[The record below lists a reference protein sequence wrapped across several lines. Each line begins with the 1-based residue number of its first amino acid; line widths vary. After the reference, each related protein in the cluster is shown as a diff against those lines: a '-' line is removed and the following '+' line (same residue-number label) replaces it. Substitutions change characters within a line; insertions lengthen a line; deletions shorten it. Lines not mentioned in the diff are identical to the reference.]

1 MEGVKIVRTEKS
13 KISKS
18 QKSEKADGPIRVVI
32 LCGGRGTR
40 FREQTEFIPK
50 PMALIGNNP
59 ILWHIMKIYDH
70 YGFKE
75 FVLPLGYKGDMIKDF
90 FVHYIPIT
98 KDITVYLKTGELKIH
113 EDHQEDWTVHMVDT
127 GQDSTTSKR
136 LAQVKHLLKD
146 SPYFMLT
153 YGDGVADIPI
163 DKLLEFHKKSGA
175 LVTISGFRPHHRFGI
190 VEHHSGKVTAFKEK
204 PRMQDLVN
212 CGFMVFSNEALSYF
226 TGQEIMLEELLPK
239 IAADGKVAIYVHE
252 GFWISMDTQR
262 DFEELNEIWKTNP
275 CWKVWD

>member
-1 MEGVKIVRTEKS
+1 MEGIKIIRTKKS
-13 KISKS
+13 KISNS
-18 QKSEKADGPIRVVI
+18 QKSDGFIPIVI
-32 LCGGRGTR
+32 LCGGKGTR
-40 FREQTEFIPK
+40 FKEQTEFIPK

-59 ILWHIMKIYDH
+59 ILWHIMKIYDY

-75 FVLPLGYKGDMIKDF
+75 FVLPLGYKGEMIKDF
-90 FVHYIPIT
+90 FVHYIPRT
-98 KDITVYLKTGELKIH
+98 KNITVKLQTGEVTIH
-113 EDHQEDWTVHMVDT
+113 QNHKEDWTVHMIDT
-127 GQDSTTSKR
+127 GQESTTSKR
-136 LAQVKHLLKD
+136 IFLIKHLLK
-146 SPYFMLT
+146 SAPYFMVT
-153 YGDGVADIPI
+153 YGDGVSDIPI

-190 VEHHSGKVTAFKEK
+190 VEHHDGRVTAFKEK

-226 TGQEIMLEELLPK
+226 TGEEMMLEDLLPK
-239 IAADGKVAIYVHE
+239 IAADEKVALYVHD